1 MREILDLQLFA
12 DGEAA
17 TAEKGS
23 ATQNISEDTKDENIT
38 DFSEKKSFDDL
49 IKGEYKAE
57 FTKKVNSIIAKRFKA
72 EKGEREKM
80 DALSDAFSPAMERY
94 KAESLYGLAEI
105 LSREE
110 PLEKEGKESVIKA
123 KREDMM
129 KALNEKAA
137 TDKIYNGFIEESEK
151 IKKIYDDFDFRKEL
165 LDPTFSSGLRLGM
178 DMMTL
183 YRALHFDQIKEAIT
197 VEALKKAEAEK
208 RLNSLRPREVG
219 SSSPSSFTTK
229 TDVNALTDSQM
240 EEIEKRII
248 RGEHISFSD

>member
-1 MREILDLQLFA
+1 MRKILDLQLFA

-17 TAEKGS
+17 AAGEGS
-23 ATQNISEDTKDENIT
+23 AVQNISENTKDENIT
-38 DFSEKKSFDDL
+38 DFSGKKSFDDL

-57 FTKKVNSIIAKRFKA
+57 FTKKVNSIIAKRFKS
-72 EKGEREKM
+72 EKGEREKIE
-80 DALSDAFSPAMERY
+80 ALSDAFSPAMERY

-110 PLEKEGKESVIKA
+110 PLKEKGDEGTRKA
-123 KREDMM
+123 KREEMM

-137 TDKIYNGFIEESEK
+137 TDKIYDSFIEESEK
-151 IKKIYDDFDFRKEL
+151 IKKIYGGFDFQKEL
-165 LDPTFSSGLRLGM
+165 SNPTFSSGLRLGM

-183 YRALHFDQIKEAIT
+183 YRVLHFDEIKDSIT
-197 VEALKKAEAEK
+197 AEALKKAEAEK

-219 SSSPSSFTTK
+219 SSSPSSFRTK
-229 TDVNALTDSQM
+229 TDVNSLTDSQM